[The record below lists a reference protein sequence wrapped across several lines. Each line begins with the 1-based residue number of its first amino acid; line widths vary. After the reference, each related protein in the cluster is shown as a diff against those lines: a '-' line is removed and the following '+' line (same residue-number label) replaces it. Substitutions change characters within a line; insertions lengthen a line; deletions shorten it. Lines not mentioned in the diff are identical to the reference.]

1 MKPKSRIVLA
11 LVVACLAW
19 PMLAGAAPRI
29 GGIALPPRAERP
41 DKPTGPILVE
51 HRLAARPAVGV
62 PVKIAVTAR
71 VEGDVG
77 RLSIEAS
84 ATAPRA
90 ALVSP
95 PALVAADAGE
105 GIYSWEITVVPLAAD
120 AGYLSVIVAGS
131 IDGVAQ
137 ARSVT
142 IALNGAVPAEALPV
156 TVDDGETLIAL
167 PVQESP

>member
-1 MKPKSRIVLA
+1 MKRRIVTA

-19 PMLAGAAPRI
+19 APLIGAAPRI
-29 GGIALPPRAERP
+29 GGIAPPSRAERP
-41 DKPTGPILVE
+41 DKPTGPIAVE

-77 RLSIEAS
+77 RLSIEAT
-84 ATAPRA
+84 ATVPRA
-90 ALVSP
+90 VLVSP
-95 PALVAADAGE
+95 PLLVAAGAGV
-105 GIYSWEITVVPLAAD
+105 YSWEITVVPLAAD

-142 IALNGAVPAEALPV
+142 IALHGAVAAEALPV
-156 TVDDGETLIAL
+156 TVDEGETLIAL

>member
-1 MKPKSRIVLA
+1 MKPQLRIVLA
-11 LVVACLAW
+11 VVAACLAW

-29 GGIALPPRAERP
+29 GGIALSPRAERP

-77 RLSIEAS
+77 RLSIEAN

-95 PALVAADAGE
+95 PVLVAASE
-105 GIYSWEITVVPLAAD
+105 GVYSWEITVVPLAAD

-156 TVDDGETLIAL
+156 TVDEGETLIAL
-167 PVQESP
+167 PVRESP